1 MFLCVQLL
9 CCVRVMLLCF
19 FGYFVVFELCCCV
32 FSYFVVIELCFCV
45 FGYFVGVFE
54 ICFCMFT
61 VQLLQLHKFVCR
73 EFYELKVPAV
83 TPLLANYNHPCLTQ

>member
-1 MFLCVQLL
+1 MCSVTLL
-9 CCVRVMLLCF
+9 CSSYVAVF
-19 FGYFVVFELCCCV
+19 FGYFVVF
-32 FSYFVVIELCFCV
+32 ELCFCV

>member
-1 MFLCVQLL
+1 M
-9 CCVRVMLLCF
+9 F

-45 FGYFVGVFE
+45 FSYFVVIELCFCVFGYFVGVFE
-54 ICFCMFT
+54 ICFCVFT

>member
-1 MFLCVQLL
+1 
-9 CCVRVMLLCF
+9 MLLCFSVTLLCSSYVAVF